1 MNFGFDEQQELLRHE
16 VRKFLDEQCPLETV
30 RQLAKTPSGYSPELW
45 KQLGELG
52 WLGLI
57 LPEQY
62 GGGGMG
68 WVDLTVLLEEV
79 GRSLFPGP
87 LVSTLLAGATIAD
100 GGSASQHDRWLPGL
114 ADGSRIGTLALL
126 DNSSRFGP
134 EGIGLRAERDGD
146 TFVITG
152 ELVSV
157 PDVAE
162 ASLFIV
168 AFRTDASADDVTLA
182 VIEADS
188 LGLTATTRAGIDA
201 TKRFG
206 TLRLEGVRVAS
217 DAVLGEPG
225 AGWNLAAT
233 SLDRGAAATTAEII
247 GAAEALTSI
256 TVQYAKDRVQF
267 GHPIGHYQ
275 GVKHPL
281 AEAYVDCECM
291 KSLAYYAAWAL
302 EESPDEVPA
311 AVSKAKG
318 FASEAF
324 TRIGVTGIQLHGAVG
339 YTEEY
344 DCQLYLKRSKWAR
357 PAYGDEDYHYERVA
371 TLGGV

>member
-1 MNFGFDEQQELLRHE
+1 MNFGFNEEQERLRHE
-16 VRKFLDEQCPLETV
+16 VRKFLDEQCPLEMV
-30 RQLAKTPSGYSPELW
+30 RKLAKTPSGYSPELW
-45 KQLGELG
+45 KQLAELG

-57 LPEQY
+57 LPEEY

-87 LVSTLLAGATIAD
+87 LVSTLLAGAAIAD
-100 GGSASQHDRWLPGL
+100 GGNASQRSRWLPGL
-114 ADGSRIGTLALL
+114 ADGSRIGTLAFF
-126 DNSSRFGP
+126 DASSYFGP
-134 EGIGLRAERDGD
+134 EGIALQAERDGD
-146 TFVITG
+146 AYVITG
-152 ELVSV
+152 EMLSV

-162 ASLFIV
+162 ANLFLL
-168 AFRTDASADDVTLA
+168 AFRSDASGGNVTLA
-182 VIEADS
+182 VIEGDS
-188 LGLTATTRAGIDA
+188 PGLTSTTRAGIDT

-206 TLRLEGVRVAS
+206 TLRLEGVRVAR
-217 DAVLGEPG
+217 DAVLGEPN

-233 SLDRGAAATTAEII
+233 SLDRGAAAITAEII

-267 GHPIGHYQ
+267 GNPIGHYQ

-302 EESPDEVPA
+302 DESPQDVAA

-357 PAYGDEDYHYERVA
+357 PAYGDEGYHYERVA